1 MQAATTTKMSSEE
14 KADGDPAPLLK
25 TDSRKR
31 MDGGDEKRRNRFKE
45 RSKNLQRGVS
55 APSFN
60 QGLLSEGG
68 TSKGPL
74 APMPLT
80 KNEAVTVGQSLGH
93 EFNKKT
99 FHKPTYCH
107 HCTELLWGF
116 TGQGLQC
123 TGELLQ
129 TVHVETPYNNLASS
143 Y

>member
-1 MQAATTTKMSSEE
+1 MSSYE
-14 KADGDPAPLLK
+14 KTDGDPAPLVK
-25 TDSRKR
+25 SDSKKR
-31 MDGGDEKRRNRFKE
+31 LETSDDKRRNRFKE
-45 RSKNLQRGVS
+45 RSRNLERGVS

-60 QGLLSEGG
+60 QRLPSEGG

-80 KNEAVTVGQSLGH
+80 ESEAVTAGHALGH

-99 FHKPTYCH
+99 FLRPTYCH

-123 TGELLQ
+123 TGEIL
-129 TVHVETPYNNLASS
+129 
-143 Y
+143 